1 MALWL
6 ALEAMM
12 YRGVS
17 RCSQPYNAHSEMRIV
32 ESIGETY
39 VSQHLYAVVNIMN
52 AAAFQQVS
60 GSDGILR

>member
-1 MALWL
+1 
-6 ALEAMM
+6 M